1 MSEALAERGAIEAPG
16 AQRRSQA
23 AGWPRPAFEGHMQ

>member
-1 MSEALAERGAIEAPG
+1 MSEGVPERGAIEAPG

-23 AGWPRPAFEGHMQ
+23 CGCTRPALEGHVL